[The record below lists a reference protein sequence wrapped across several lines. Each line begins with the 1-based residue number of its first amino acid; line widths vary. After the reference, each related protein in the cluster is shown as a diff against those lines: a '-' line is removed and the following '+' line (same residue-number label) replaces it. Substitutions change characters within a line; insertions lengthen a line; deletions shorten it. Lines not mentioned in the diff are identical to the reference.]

1 MDIHTLE
8 NKTIPQRKYSHFADE
23 GKVYYFKDENTVAY
37 YDLSNQKH
45 KIFCKIDG
53 PCYISADDNYIYFDN
68 LQSIIV
74 GNSKESDRK
83 TVLAPDGA
91 RPSPRKKRSTHRCF

>member
-45 KIFCKIDG
+45 KIFAKLMDLATYLQMIIIFILIICNPLLWAIAKKVTEK
-53 PCYISADDNYIYFDN
+53 YLFMTN
-68 LQSIIV
+68 LA
-74 GNSKESDRK
+74 NM
-83 TVLAPDGA
+83 
-91 RPSPRKKRSTHRCF
+91 